1 MSRPLRIEYPGA
13 LYNVTTRGNARRAI
27 FKDNRDRLLFLDALK
42 KVTDRY
48 HWICHAYCLMNNHYH
63 LVIETPE
70 GNLAKG
76 MRQLNGIYTQ
86 AYNRRHRRVGHLF
99 QGRYKAIVVDKESH
113 LLEVCRYV
121 VLNPVRAKAIK
132 DVEKWKWSS
141 YGGTSGLA
149 KPHVVL
155 TVDWVLAQFGEKRTL
170 AQKRY
175 GEFVKDGIG
184 GEKIHDTVKA
194 QSILG
199 REDFVEKLIKHV
211 RGHEKF
217 KEIPREQR
225 YLGRPRLAEHFKG
238 VQGKQRR
245 DRKII
250 EAVERH
256 GYSQREIAE
265 HLEMH
270 YSTISKIVGLPR
282 SKT

>member
-13 LYNVTTRGNARRAI
+13 LYHVTSRGNARRAI
-27 FKDNRDRLLFLDALK
+27 FKDNRDRLLFLDTLK

-86 AYNRRHRRVGHLF
+86 AYNRWHRRVGHLY

-121 VLNPVRAKAIK
+121 VLNPVRAKAIQ

-141 YGGTSGLA
+141 YGGTSGFA

-155 TVDWVLAQFGEKRTL
+155 TTDWVLAQFGEKRRL

-175 GEFVKDGIG
+175 GEFVKEGIG
-184 GEKIHDTVKA
+184 GETIHDAVKA

-199 REDFVEKLIKHV
+199 REDFVEKLIGQV
-211 RGHEKF
+211 RGHEKV
-217 KEIPREQR
+217 KEIPRGQR
-225 YLGRPRLAEHFKG
+225 YLGRPRLVEHFKG

-245 DRKII
+245 DRKIV

-270 YSTISKIVGLPR
+270 YSTISKIVGSPR